1 MKPDCF
7 RALQP
12 WVENNGG
19 NLFASSSML
28 TFGIYYGNYLNIYI
42 TIRIIY
48 MDIDYIFA
56 QYFIY
61 MLYILEIPTVMF
73 TGEWRMMII
82 S

>member
-28 TFGIYYGNYLNIYI
+28 TFGIYYGSYLNIYI

-61 MLYILEIPTVMF
+61 ILYILEIPTVMF